1 MGWYHSHPFDYMGE
15 AHQGH
20 CYLSNTDV
28 TTQLQWQRM
37 EDPHG
42 NPFVAIVLDPL
53 RSLVRGIPELKA
65 FRAFPP
71 EYSPTVRLGDGSS
84 AMTCPDGSI
93 ISDEKSRLER
103 WGNCWNRYYELDM
116 EYYMSVHVRRVLD
129 SWKNQHLWMK
139 NLIPNINPMVEKQVQ
154 ERQVQRLSGIAETF
168 SHAHFS
174 SSSSAHAM
182 GGGNNSNNKKSS
194 LVQGGG
200 GGTQTHQASCS
211 SCASIL
217 SALLAMRVKQQQGQ
231 GQKNTS
237 DKAEFD
243 VAYQGLVDHTH
254 EMVQE
259 QLCQAVKENLF
270 SLE

>member
-1 MGWYHSHPFDYMGE
+1 
-15 AHQGH
+15 
-20 CYLSNTDV
+20 
-28 TTQLQWQRM
+28 
-37 EDPHG
+37 
-42 NPFVAIVLDPL
+42 
-53 RSLVRGIPELKA
+53 
-65 FRAFPP
+65 
-71 EYSPTVRLGDGSS
+71 
-84 AMTCPDGSI
+84 
-93 ISDEKSRLER
+93 
-103 WGNCWNRYYELDM
+103 
-116 EYYMSVHVRRVLD
+116 
-129 SWKNQHLWMK
+129 
-139 NLIPNINPMVEKQVQ
+139 
-154 ERQVQRLSGIAETF
+154 
-168 SHAHFS
+168 
-174 SSSSAHAM
+174 M

-217 SALLAMRVKQQQGQ
+217 SALLAMRMKQQQGQ